1 LDLLVSASGSAAAHD
16 RSVFYFYSQI
26 AIETTL
32 ANSTK
37 IAPIDVK

>member
-16 RSVFYFYSQI
+16 RSVFYSQI